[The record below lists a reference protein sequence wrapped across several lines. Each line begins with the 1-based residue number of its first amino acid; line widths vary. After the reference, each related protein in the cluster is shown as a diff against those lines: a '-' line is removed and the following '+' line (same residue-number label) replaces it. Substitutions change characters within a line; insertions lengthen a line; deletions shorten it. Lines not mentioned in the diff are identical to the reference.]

1 MLFYRGKCVVSY
13 KVNYLIISNVS
24 TIKLVKWRIIRNLI
38 GCIIPN
44 IKGQSLGSNAC
55 FTAFY
60 LDFLASTSVVVGVPE
75 GSKSKAL
82 YTW

>member
-1 MLFYRGKCVVSY
+1 MLLYRGKCVVFY

-24 TIKLVKWRIIRNLI
+24 AIKLVKWRIIRNLI
-38 GCIIPN
+38 GVLYLIL
-44 IKGQSLGSNAC
+44 KGQSLGSNAC
-55 FTAFY
+55 FTVFY
-60 LDFLASTSVVVGVPE
+60 LDFLASISVVVVVPE